1 MMRERKRS
9 FHANYLGF
17 LAFVTLLTLVLEENK
32 VAKVYYLQ
40 LVNYYF
46 AIDLME
52 HGISVLAIEDYNFLG
67 LRKHLNTFWL
77 SDLHST
83 NINEVYL

>member
-1 MMRERKRS
+1 MMRERLRS
-9 FHANYLGF
+9 FHVNYLGF

-46 AIDLME
+46 GIDLME
-52 HGISVLAIEDYNFLG
+52 HGISVLAIEDYNFLE
-67 LRKHLNTFWL
+67 LRRHLPL
-77 SDLHST
+77 SWIVLALFFT
-83 NINEVYL
+83 